1 MQVRWL
7 TSLAARKSL
16 YAPFQDPRG
25 HQRACTGKR
34 PVSRGEAPSAF
45 NTAAVMRL
53 HSRQVYLI
61 TRRQTWHFQRPSSL
75 TQPLPSGAW
84 WRATWKD
91 GVMMMMMMTRVEA
104 ADSSHPFYILL
115 KGLFL
120 SFTMTELFIHL
131 RSVCLSGN
139 QNSLLLLRFRG
150 ETVEPDT
157 RLLATNGIP
166 PSQLSSS
173 ARCCKELSK

>member
-1 MQVRWL
+1 M
-7 TSLAARKSL
+7 
-16 YAPFQDPRG
+16 
-25 HQRACTGKR
+25 
-34 PVSRGEAPSAF
+34 
-45 NTAAVMRL
+45 
-53 HSRQVYLI
+53 
-61 TRRQTWHFQRPSSL
+61 SL
-75 TQPLPSGAW
+75 TLKIHMPYFCFFLWILNTLILYDKA
-84 WRATWKD
+84 
-91 GVMMMMMMTRVEA
+91 
-104 ADSSHPFYILL
+104 FYILL

-166 PSQLSSS
+166 LSPLSSS